1 MNPRK
6 NEQLTG
12 RIRMLL
18 AEIISREVSDPRIE
32 DMVINRIDLASD
44 GSYAK
49 VYVSTY
55 SDVDADAVKDR
66 MRALIR
72 ASGYIRRLLS
82 GKLGTRTVPE
92 LRFFWDD
99 SVKEGEQVLSL
110 LRSLKPEED

>member
-1 MNPRK
+1 
-6 NEQLTG
+6 
-12 RIRMLL
+12 MLL

-55 SDVDADAVKDR
+55 SDETEEGVTQR

-72 ASGYIRRLLS
+72 ASGYIRKLLS
-82 GKLGTRTVPE
+82 GRLGTRTVPE

-110 LRSLKPEED
+110 LRSLEPGED